1 MAAEKTDDK
10 PTVYLLSETPD
21 TLDKPV
27 FDFSQVD
34 YTEGRAIDAMQI
46 RLQQKKN
53 EIEVALSERFED
65 LVEQLE
71 ALTKEQKAYTADH
84 GHASKILSIRITRL
98 EHRLENWKD
107 VDIDALQAQFDKM
120 QDEQES
126 NVLAGVTY
134 VPQAWLTKGAPLASA
149 IDWSDHS
156 SLKYLRQD
164 RFKTLILARSAARD
178 DSPN

>member
-1 MAAEKTDDK
+1 MGKDNGTDN
-10 PTVYLLSETPD
+10 TVYLVSETPD

-34 YTEGRAIDAMQI
+34 YTEGRAIDALQI

-53 EIEVALSERFED
+53 EIDAALSESFED
-65 LVEQLE
+65 LVEQLD
-71 ALTKEQKAYTADH
+71 ALTKEQKAYTAEQ
-84 GHASKILSIRITRL
+84 GHASKILSIRIARL
-98 EHRLENWKD
+98 EKRLENWED
-107 VDIDALQAQFDKM
+107 VDIDELRAQFDKL

-134 VPQAWLTKGAPLASA
+134 VPQAWLVKGAPLASS
-149 IDWSDHS
+149 IDWSDHG
-156 SLKYLRQD
+156 SLKYLRQN
-164 RFKTLILARSAARD
+164 RFKTLIMARSAARD